1 MDLTQ
6 LQQQLAGFPSYQLEQ
21 WTPPFCGAIAIRI
34 DRDGRWYYQQ
44 SPITRLALVR
54 LFAAVLCYEEQRYV
68 LKTPVEKVQIDV
80 EDAPFVLIDFEWQTT
95 SAGRQLKV
103 VSNLG
108 QNYLISAEHPVRLQ
122 AEPSSG
128 ELLPYLQLP
137 RGLTAKFSR
146 NLFYQLVE
154 QTTIEYNGT
163 TKALTQHVLYS
174 ADHRVVLGQYATD
187 A

>member
-6 LQQQLAGFPSYQLEQ
+6 LQQQLAEFPSYPLEQ

-44 SPITRLALVR
+44 SPITRLALVQ

-108 QNYLISAEHPVRLQ
+108 QNYLISAEYPVKLQ
-122 AEPSSG
+122 AEPLSG
-128 ELLPYLQLP
+128 ELLPYLHLP
-137 RGLTAKFSR
+137 RGLSAKFSR
-146 NLFYQLVE
+146 SLFYRLAELASSEASRSAVGMVDYV
-154 QTTIEYNGT
+154 I
-163 TKALTQHVLYS
+163 YS
-174 ADHRVVLGQYATD
+174 GSYRCVLGQSEAS
-187 A
+187 